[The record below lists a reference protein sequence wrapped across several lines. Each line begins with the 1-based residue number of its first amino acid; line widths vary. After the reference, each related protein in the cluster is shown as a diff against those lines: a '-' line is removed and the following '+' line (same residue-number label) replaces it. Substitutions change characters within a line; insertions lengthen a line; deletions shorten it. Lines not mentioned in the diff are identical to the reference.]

1 MTQERPAPRD
11 RREKRNETEEKMAV
25 SEEPVPEE
33 RPSND
38 PEQLR
43 EEIRVTREGLGETVE
58 ALASKAD
65 LKARAQHRV
74 DERKEQVRRR
84 RQMAKAKAIDI
95 GEKVRQTSPDRA
107 QDAVKRAQ
115 AGAKGH
121 PVPTAAGGL
130 VVGLMI
136 GRLIGRRR

>member
-1 MTQERPAPRD
+1 MTHERPAAGPH
-11 RREKRNETEEKMAV
+11 EERNETGENMAP
-25 SEEPVPEE
+25 SERSRPEG

-43 EEIRVTREGLGETVE
+43 EEIRKTREELGETVE
-58 ALASKAD
+58 ALAYKAD

-74 DERKEQVRRR
+74 DERKEQLRQR
-84 RQMAKAKAIDI
+84 RQMAKAKATGI
-95 GEKVRQTSPDRA
+95 GERVRQTSPDEA

-115 AGAKGH
+115 AGVKEH

-130 VVGLMI
+130 VIGLVI